1 MKEYIIQAISPETIA
16 AFDSYNAPQLIRCK
30 DCENSKHWYGDRRRC
45 FLWHESG
52 IDVFDDGFCN
62 YGKRKKV
69 RTKTE
74 KT

>member
-30 DCENSKHWYGDRRRC
+30 DCENSKRWQGNRHRC
-45 FLWHESG
+45 FIWNEAG
-52 IDVFDDGFCN
+52 IDVFDNGFCN